1 MGEGQKEVMGQEI
14 DVGQIMDQIREN
26 IRKRRTAGENP
37 VPEKRSSPFDDGHA
51 AADFAHL
58 HSGYDIRNVSFVS
71 SRRVVGSV
79 VVAVRKVLRR
89 LLAPMLDR
97 QVAYNAASTR
107 VTTHLKEWVGTLDR
121 EQAQAIQVVN
131 AQMETLERT
140 QIQLRDEVR
149 DGQTK
154 LRREALAIASKLRQ
168 EMLVTESRLPEV
180 LAAQSRLR
188 KDLTAQSL
196 ALEAALQAVNKQMET
211 LEHSRTQLCDEVRD
225 GHDKLRG
232 EALALASKLR
242 QEMLVTESRL
252 SEVFATQSQ
261 LRQELLAIQS
271 RLAADLAAQSQALQ
285 MVKQS
290 SAAARE
296 RVCSAEQKLRRIL
309 HALETRQAHDGQPD
323 TKIAKKPALPLP
335 ELEPDFDYAR
345 FEERFRGDEHEI
357 KERQRAYLQ
366 YFQDKENIL
375 DIGCGRGEFL
385 ELLRESGIK
394 AGGVDLDLDMV
405 LLCREKGLDV
415 VMNDAFAHLGALP
428 DESVGGVFAAQVI
441 EHLHPR
447 RVIELIKLCYSKLV
461 PGGILILETPN
472 PKCLMV
478 FADTFYKDPSHVQP
492 AHPDTMQ
499 FLFEVTGFHEVELR
513 FSAPVDTRL
522 RIPLLQGPG
531 ADFDRFNAGIE
542 RLNSLLFGFQDYAV
556 IGRKA
561 SARAR

>member
-1 MGEGQKEVMGQEI
+1 MGEGQEI

-26 IRKRRTAGENP
+26 IRRRRTAGERP
-37 VPEKRSSPFDDGHA
+37 VPENRVSPFDDGHA
-51 AADFAHL
+51 AADFGYL
-58 HSGYDIRNVSFVS
+58 HSGYDIQNVSFVS
-71 SRRVVGSV
+71 HRRVVGSF
-79 VVAVRKVLRR
+79 VAAARKLLRK
-89 LLAPMLDR
+89 LLAPMLDG

-131 AQMETLERT
+131 GQMEGFERT
-140 QIQLRDEVR
+140 QTQLRDEVL
-149 DGQTK
+149 DGQAK
-154 LRREALAIASKLRQ
+154 LRREALALASKLRQ

-180 LAAQSRLR
+180 LAAQSRLGE
-188 KDLTAQSL
+188 DLTAQSQ
-196 ALEAALQAVNKQMET
+196 ALQAVLQAVNKQMET
-211 LEHSRTQLCDEVRD
+211 LEQSRTQLLAEVLD
-225 GHDKLRG
+225 GQTKLRG

-252 SEVFATQSQ
+252 TEVFAAQSQ
-261 LRQELLAIQS
+261 LRQELLAAQS
-271 RLAADLAAQSQALQ
+271 RLGEDLAAQSHALQ

-290 SAAARE
+290 SASARE
-296 RVCSAEQKLRRIL
+296 RVSGAERKLRRIL
-309 HALETRQAHDGQPD
+309 HALETRQAQDGRPD
-323 TKIAKKPALPLP
+323 TKSAEVKPALPLP

-345 FEERFRGDEHEI
+345 FEERFRGDEEEI
-357 KERQRAYLQ
+357 KERQRTYLQ

-375 DIGCGRGEFL
+375 DIGCGRGELL

-415 VMNDAFAHLGALP
+415 VMADAFAHLGALP
-428 DESVGGVFAAQVI
+428 DDSVGGVFAAQVI

-447 RVIELIKLCYSKLV
+447 RGIELVRLCYRKLV
-461 PGGILILETPN
+461 PGGVLILETPN

-492 AHPDTMQ
+492 VHPDTMQ
-499 FLFEVTGFHEVELR
+499 FLFEATGFQEVELR
-513 FSAPVDTRL
+513 FSAPVNPFL

-531 ADFDRFNAGIE
+531 ADFARFNEGIE

-556 IGRKA
+556 IGRKD